1 MTAFMRSSIRTSEFK
16 MLFADSSCIPQVFET
31 AGLQV
36 ELSVDVEWSID
47 FAQICTDLVY
57 PLSV

>member
-16 MLFADSSCIPQVFET
+16 MLFADSFCIPQVFET
-31 AGLQV
+31 AVLQV
-36 ELSVDVEWSID
+36 ELSLDVECSID
-47 FAQICTDLVY
+47 FGQICIDLGH